1 MKFPFREMGIGDKFY
16 VREFSENVD
25 SGELIWHQDEEDRKI
40 EIIESN
46 GWKIQ
51 LDNELPVLL
60 EEGKTY
66 NIPAYEFHRVI
77 KGEGKLLILVE
88 KD

>member
-1 MKFPFREMGIGDKFY
+1 MKFPFREVGIGNKFY

-25 SGELIWHQDEEDRKI
+25 SNMLVWHQDEEDRKI
-40 EIIESN
+40 EIVESN

-51 LDNELPVLL
+51 LDNELPILL

-66 NIPAYEFHRVI
+66 IIPAYEFHRVL
-77 KGEGKLLILVE
+77 KGEGKLLILME
-88 KD
+88 KV